1 MIIEPMKTM
10 FSQAGF
16 FTYMLGQNFYKTWQ
30 SLEGF
35 SNLQLHFDPAT
46 RRVFTAF
53 QKVAFAIF
61 CL

>member
-1 MIIEPMKTM
+1 M